1 MDIVL
6 QIHNIWVELQYEMG
20 IFNISNYF
28 FRYIT
33 QTALLTVVYSIIA
46 LCVIAILSIVIYC
59 ALKVCDLYLKKK
71 MNFHGILNCEEL
83 LNINSNNSNELL
95 IKYDVVKR
103 EITTLR
109 RKKLTRIIVSITIS
123 IFMLR
128 MAAWGLDSLFS
139 LGDGTI
145 LNTIALFKRY
155 VWGIVCG
162 IVYLII
168 FIVVCVFISRR
179 KVVTFGTVIKSK
191 R

>member
-1 MDIVL
+1 M
-6 QIHNIWVELQYEMG
+6 
-20 IFNISNYF
+20 
-28 FRYIT
+28 
-33 QTALLTVVYSIIA
+33 TVVYSIIA

-59 ALKVCDLYLKKK
+59 ALKVCDLYLKKN
-71 MNFHGILNCEEL
+71 MNFYGILKCEEL

-103 EITTLR
+103 ERSTLR

>member
-59 ALKVCDLYLKKK
+59 ALKVCDLYLKKN
-71 MNFHGILNCEEL
+71 MNFYGILKCEEL

-103 EITTLR
+103 ERSTLR